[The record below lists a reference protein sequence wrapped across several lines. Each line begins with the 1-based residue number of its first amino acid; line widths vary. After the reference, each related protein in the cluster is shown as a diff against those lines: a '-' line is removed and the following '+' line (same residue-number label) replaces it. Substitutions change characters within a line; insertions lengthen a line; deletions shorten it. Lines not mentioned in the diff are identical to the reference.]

1 MIDELLAFTHELLDE
16 TDALALGHFTAGVT
30 PTVKPNRTLV
40 TRADTEVEE
49 RIRERIAARWP
60 GHGVLGEE
68 LGAADADAEIAW
80 IVDPIDA
87 THNFVRDIGV
97 WATLVACRIGSELVL
112 GAVSAPAMRERWWAT
127 IEGGAWRRD
136 ARGERRIGV
145 SQRAHAGRGPAHLRR
160 RGSARRA
167 RRERRHPGLAQP
179 RLRGLLGPHARG
191 VRLGRGDA
199 RGRRQSLGHGRA
211 RTSSSPPRGAA

>member
-16 TDALALGHFTAGVT
+16 TDALAMRLFTAGVT

-68 LGAADADAEIAW
+68 LGADDAYADIAW

-87 THNFVRDIGV
+87 THNFVRGIGV
-97 WATLVACRIGSELVL
+97 WATLVACRIGPDLVL
-112 GAVSAPAMRERWWAT
+112 GAVSAPAMGERWWAT
-127 IEGGAWRRD
+127 VEGGAWRRE
-136 ARGERRIGV
+136 ARADRRIGV
-145 SQRAHAGRGPAHLRR
+145 SQVPA
-160 RGSARRA
+160 
-167 RRERRHPGLAQP
+167 
-179 RLRGLLGPHARG
+179 LGKEQ
-191 VRLGRGDA
+191 LI
-199 RGRRQSLGHGRA
+199 
-211 RTSSSPPRGAA
+211 